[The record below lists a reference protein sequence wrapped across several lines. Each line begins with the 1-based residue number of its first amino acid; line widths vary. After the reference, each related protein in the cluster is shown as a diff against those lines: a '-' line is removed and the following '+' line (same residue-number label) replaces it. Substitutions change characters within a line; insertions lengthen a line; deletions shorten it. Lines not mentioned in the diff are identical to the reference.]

1 MFLSENVILKEFLQN
16 YIPAQAGK
24 MVDIETGN
32 VIGDHSGIMYYTI
45 GQRKGLGLVVQVMH
59 GLSLGKTMIK
69 MCYIFVK
76 EIKKIGYI
84 QPGL

>member
-1 MFLSENVILKEFLQN
+1 MNLPVADKKDSTGICFIGERDFKEFLQN

-45 GQRKGLGLVVQVMH
+45 GQRKD
-59 GLSLGKTMIK
+59 
-69 MCYIFVK
+69 
-76 EIKKIGYI
+76 
-84 QPGL
+84 